1 MYIENHVL
9 RELYLSDVISPDDEM
24 MMLSGI
30 DDSYFDLIEELIHK
44 SESENFV
51 ISREDLEKL
60 EKSFN
65 EFYFEYGYIQFKRGL
80 QIGLQLRSII

>member
-44 SESENFV
+44 F
-51 ISREDLEKL
+51 RYFQRRFRKTGKKL
-60 EKSFN
+60 
-65 EFYFEYGYIQFKRGL
+65 
-80 QIGLQLRSII
+80 

>member
-51 ISREDLEKL
+51 ISRRFRKTGKKL
-60 EKSFN
+60 
-65 EFYFEYGYIQFKRGL
+65 
-80 QIGLQLRSII
+80 